1 MAKLKRVSKSSTVY
15 IFDELQEC
23 LTNVFVIE
31 KKNRVYIID
40 TFCGAEYM
48 KPILKTLGNKEIVVI
63 NTHFHWDHVLGNC
76 SFNGCKIIS
85 HKKCR
90 SLLDKCWDDQLNQN
104 KEYVLGA
111 TVKKLPNMT
120 FDSKIY
126 FEDDSLEL
134 FYSPG
139 HTIDSISIY
148 DREEEILYVGDNVEK
163 PIIYLESSCTEEYIK
178 TLEKYIEYKPKKIM
192 GGHTLNLT
200 KGDILNT
207 IEYLKGLMN
216 GKNFSFKTEYENKV
230 HSENIKYVLH

>member
-1 MAKLKRVSKSSTVY
+1 MAKLKRVNKNSTVY
-15 IFDELQEC
+15 IFDELQDC

-40 TFCGAEYM
+40 TFCGDGYM
-48 KPILKTLGNKEIVVI
+48 KPILKSLGNKEIVVI

-76 SFNGCKIIS
+76 CFNDCKIIS

-90 SLLDKCWDDQLNQN
+90 SLLDKRWDDQLNQN
-104 KEYVLGA
+104 KKYVLGA
-111 TVKKLPNMT
+111 AVKKLPNMT
-120 FDSKIY
+120 FDSKVC
-126 FEDDSLEL
+126 FEDDRLEL

-163 PIIYLESSCTEEYIK
+163 PIIYLESSYTEEYIK

-200 KGDILNT
+200 REDILNT
-207 IEYLKGLMN
+207 IEYLKGLME
-216 GKNFSFKTEYENKV
+216 GRNFSFKTEYENKV
-230 HSENIKYVLH
+230 HSENIKHVLH